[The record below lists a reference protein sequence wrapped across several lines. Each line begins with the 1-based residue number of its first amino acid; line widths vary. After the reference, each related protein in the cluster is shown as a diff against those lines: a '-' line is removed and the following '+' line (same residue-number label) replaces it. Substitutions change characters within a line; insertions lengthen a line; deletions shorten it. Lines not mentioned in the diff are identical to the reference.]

1 MISANILSSSL
12 TYTNMPFK
20 TTALV
25 TISSS
30 LPPMSWFVNTDFYW
44 NFVLLT
50 YYCID
55 TLLFYCFKCI
65 SFHRFVAN
73 CYHMSCLWL
82 LTLHVIPIGAV
93 LIAFLPRIKCSGP
106 LHTFLQWV
114 GGWCSV
120 TWLRHGPLLQPM
132 WPEAQ
137 PLWRTS
143 IVIQKRTLKGDEP
156 RGQMGNNVE

>member
-1 MISANILSSSL
+1 MVLANTWSSSL
-12 TYTNMPFK
+12 TYATMPFK
-20 TTALV
+20 IIALV

-65 SFHRFVAN
+65 SFHHFVAN

-93 LIAFLPRIKCSGP
+93 
-106 LHTFLQWV
+106 
-114 GGWCSV
+114 
-120 TWLRHGPLLQPM
+120 
-132 WPEAQ
+132 
-137 PLWRTS
+137 S
-143 IVIQKRTLKGDEP
+143 IVFFTPHHMLRPPSHFSPMGGGMMQRHVTASRAPAATNVTRSTTIVTHINCYIKKDSKRRRAERTD
-156 RGQMGNNVE
+156 GQ

>member
-1 MISANILSSSL
+1 MILANTLSSSL
-12 TYTNMPFK
+12 TYATMPFK
-20 TTALV
+20 IIALV

-93 LIAFLPRIKCSGP
+93 SIAFLPRIICSGP
-106 LHTFLQWV
+106 FTLFSN
-114 GGWCSV
+114 GRGDDAASRDCV
-120 TWLRHGPLLQPM
+120 TGPCYNRCDQKHNHCDAHQLLYKKG
-132 WPEAQ
+132 
-137 PLWRTS
+137 LWKETS
-143 IVIQKRTLKGDEP
+143 
-156 RGQMGNNVE
+156 